1 MTVEVQD
8 SILQSVKK
16 KLNIPAEH
24 TEFDIDIIAH
34 INTTFAKLHQMGV
47 GPEEIFSISGEN
59 ETWEQFT
66 QDNDERIMADTYMW
80 LSVRMLFDPP
90 TGAVATQYQELIREY
105 EWRLNVSDDWE
116 D

>member
-1 MTVEVQD
+1 MSVEVKD

-16 KLNIPAEH
+16 KLNIPADH
-24 TEFDIDIIAH
+24 TEFDIDILAH

-47 GPEEIFSISGEN
+47 GPEEVFQISDEN
-59 ETWEQFT
+59 STWDEFIE
-66 QDNDERIMADTYMW
+66 DNSERLMVDSYMW

-90 TGAVATQYQELIREY
+90 TGSVATQYQELIREY
-105 EWRLNVSDDWE
+105 EWRLNVTDDWE